1 MSQTHVDSGKDDGR
15 QHVGRIGNQVQWRQR
30 LPVKGV
36 QLERIGRLDRVDLDT
51 PVLEHDLRGRRS

>member
-1 MSQTHVDSGKDDGR
+1 MSQTHVNSGKDDGR

-51 PVLEHDLRGRRS
+51 PVLEHDL